1 MGEGLISLIY
11 TYSHTDYDNSAKK
24 CCYTMNKWHFF
35 YVPDSWFSCPKNYV
49 PKYDKKTV
57 FLFSYWVNKKFKSKR
72 RNVMEYPPNNKI
84 VIYSFVLE
92 CRKLGFT

>member
-49 PKYDKKTV
+49 PKYDKK
-57 FLFSYWVNKKFKSKR
+57 LFFSSAIELIKNLNQKEEMWWNTHQTIK
-72 RNVMEYPPNNKI
+72 
-84 VIYSFVLE
+84 
-92 CRKLGFT
+92 